1 MKYKSKDIT
10 INAIEWDSWGLER
23 VKDFIGDREYIL
35 TSNGTEM
42 IIDNYYSSAT
52 TVRVDDY
59 LIKDENG
66 DIYSCS
72 RELLNM
78 LFEEVK
84 E

>member
-10 INAIEWDSWGLER
+10 INAIEWDSWGSER

-42 IIDNYYSSAT
+42 IIDNYYSSVII
-52 TVRVDDY
+52 VRVDDY

>member
-1 MKYKSKDIT
+1 MNYKSKDIT
-10 INAIEWDSWGLER
+10 VNAIEWDSWGLER
-23 VKDFIGDREYIL
+23 VKDFIGDREYML

-42 IIDNYYSSAT
+42 IIDNYYSSVII
-52 TVRVDDY
+52 VRVDDY

-72 RELLNM
+72 WELFKM
-78 LFEEVK
+78 LFVEVK